1 VHIHPHSRTKILENE
16 IFDYIETHFVENDR
30 IIAPV
35 FADDVLRQ
43 EVLTARGF
51 TQYPGWNHHYWRDLT
66 GQLPASVTP
75 SEYQIRSM
83 GDESEH
89 ASRIWCSWQ
98 AFHADEPVSN

>member
-1 VHIHPHSRTKILENE
+1 VHIHPHFRTKILENE

-66 GQLPASVTP
+66 GLLPASVTP
-75 SEYQIRSM
+75 CGYQIRSM